1 MSLALLSIVYPWV
14 KTLHVISVIAWMAGL
29 LYLPRLFVY
38 HAQVAPFSEAAERY
52 KRQQRLLFRAI
63 MNPAMVA
70 TWVFGGLL
78 AATPGVVDW
87 AQGWPWFKALGI
99 VALTWAHHV
108 FGYMRKGL
116 AAERRRPSRD
126 YRVWNEVPTI
136 AMILIVLMVIAR
148 PF

>member
-1 MSLALLSIVYPWV
+1 MSLLLAAAYPWV

-52 KRQQRLLFRAI
+52 KKQERLLYRAI
-63 MNPAMVA
+63 MNPAMIGA
-70 TWVFGGLL
+70 WLSGL
-78 AATPGVVDW
+78 AMVATPGIVGW
-87 AQGWPWFKALGI
+87 SQGWPWAKALGI
-99 VALTWAHHV
+99 GVLTWAHHV
-108 FGYMRKGL
+108 FGRMRKAL
-116 AAERRRPSRD
+116 IEEQRQPSRD
-126 YRVWNEVPTI
+126 YRIWNEVPTL

>member
-1 MSLALLSIVYPWV
+1 MSLLLAVAYPWV
-14 KTLHVISVIAWMAGL
+14 KALHVISVIAWMAGL

-52 KRQQRLLFRAI
+52 KKQERLLFRAI
-63 MNPAMVA
+63 MNPSMIA
-70 TWVFGGLL
+70 TWLFGLLL
-78 AATPGVVDW
+78 AATPGVVGW
-87 AQGWPWFKALGI
+87 SQGWPWAKALGI

-108 FGYMRKGL
+108 FGRMRKAL
-116 AAERRRPSRD
+116 IEERRRPSRD
-126 YRVWNEVPTI
+126 YRIWNEVPTL